1 MPSNHHAAG
10 GGKKRR
16 EGAGDMKEGR
26 EKQEEMKKARE
37 GKKNGGRKE
46 CVCTCA
52 QSRCDTLDCS
62 PPGSSVH
69 GVFQARILERVAIV
83 SSRGS
88 S

>member
-1 MPSNHHAAG
+1 MPSNHYVAG
-10 GGKKRR
+10 SGKKRT
-16 EGAGDMKEGR
+16 EAKGGMKEGR
-26 EKQEEMKKARE
+26 EKQEEMKKERE
-37 GKKNGGRKE
+37 GRKNGGQKE

-52 QSRCDTLDCS
+52 QPRCDILDRS

-69 GVFQARILERVAIV
+69 GVFQARILEWVAIF